1 MPWLSIQNHRRLE
14 YLAAWDVHRA
24 KLFGRCEEKKG
35 IAPTERLIAQVM
47 SQEPYRSA
55 QRVFWIM
62 EKGSAHRGQ
71 EAGQRIRS
79 RWPSPPWAR
88 PMIWRGASASLIIK
102 WRKMFRK
109 QLIVTICIRER
120 Y

>member
-1 MPWLSIQNHRRLE
+1 MPWLSIQNRRCLE

-24 KLFGRCEEKKG
+24 KLFGRCEEKNG

-62 EKGSAHRGQ
+62 DNGSAHRGQ
-71 EAGQRIRS
+71 KAAQRIRS
-79 RWPSPPWAR
+79 RWPIATL
-88 PMIWRGASASLIIK
+88 GATYDLA
-102 WRKMFRK
+102 W
-109 QLIVTICIRER
+109 RER
-120 Y
+120 FFDYQMPKNVPQATDCDYLHS

>member
-1 MPWLSIQNHRRLE
+1 MPWLSIQNHRCLE

-24 KLFGRCEEKKG
+24 KLFGRCEEKNG

-55 QRVFWIM
+55 QRVFTTARLIAV
-62 EKGSAHRGQ
+62 KKPRNGSGPD
-71 EAGQRIRS
+71 G
-79 RWPSPPWAR
+79 PSPPWAR

-102 WRKMFRK
+102 CRKMFRK